1 MWIKVCGLTSV
12 ENALQVAAFQPDA
25 IGLNFYS
32 RSSRR
37 VDLSTAGEIAAA
49 LPKTIEPIGLFVN
62 HSTSEILEAA
72 NCCGLKTVQL
82 HGDESPEFASSLKG
96 LQVVRAIR
104 VNEETIDDLENE
116 VHQYLERDV
125 NVRAFLVDA
134 RVSGAY
140 GGTGHSVPWEL
151 VASRYNFE
159 DWPPLILAGGLG
171 VDNIQSAIEA
181 VRPWG
186 VDVAS
191 GVESSSG
198 VKSPSLVE
206 KFVLKARHQH

>member
-32 RSSRR
+32 RSSRC
-37 VDLSTAGEIAAA
+37 VDLSTASEIAAS
-49 LPKTIEPIGLFVN
+49 LPKEIEPIGLFVN
-62 HSTSEILEAA
+62 HSTSEIFEAA
-72 NCCGLKTVQL
+72 KRCGLKTVQL
-82 HGDESPEFASSLKG
+82 HGDESPEFASTLNG
-96 LQVVRAIR
+96 LQIVRAIR
-104 VNEETIDDLENE
+104 VNEDSIDDLENE
-116 VHQYLERDV
+116 VHEYLERDV

-140 GGTGHSVPWEL
+140 GGTGHSAPWDL
-151 VASRYNFE
+151 VSSRYQFQN
-159 DWPPLILAGGLG
+159 WPPLILAGGLG
-171 VDNIQSAIEA
+171 TENVEAAIQA

-206 KFVLKARHQH
+206 QFILKARSQH